1 MSAFRSSRISLAAA
15 FALAASLTA
24 ALPARAD
31 FDDCVAG
38 IRSAALSQGVS
49 GAVFDRAMA
58 GVTPDPKVI
67 EAMNSQPEFK
77 TPIWDYLGALVDEE
91 RVAEGRQM
99 LRTHASTLAAA
110 EQRYGVDRHTIVAVW
125 GVESNFG
132 KVRGRWSLPQALST
146 AACTASRRREFFR
159 AELIATM
166 KIIQRGDLR
175 QEQLMGSWAGAFGH
189 TQFIPTTYLRL
200 AVDGDGDGRRD
211 LVDSIPD
218 ALHST
223 ANFMAKAGWQTGA
236 GWGYEVDVPEG
247 YGGPVGRTSR
257 APVSSWAARGIRRVG
272 GGEMGGAGNAG
283 LVYPARGGPAWIVFK
298 NYDAAFSYNGAD
310 SYALAISIL
319 SDRLRGKPGVQQA
332 WPTDD
337 PPTSREERRELQRL
351 LIARGHDVGEPSG
364 GIGPLSRTAIS
375 AEERRLGMTPT
386 GRAGGKILQALRAG
400 R

>member
-1 MSAFRSSRISLAAA
+1 MLSRSSFLAIACTI
-15 FALAASLTA
+15 ASVGLSS
-24 ALPARAD
+24 PAKAD
-31 FDDCVAG
+31 FDSCVAG
-38 IRSAALSQGVS
+38 IRSSALSEGVS

-67 EAMNSQPEFK
+67 EAMNNQPEFR
-77 TPIWDYLGALVDEE
+77 TAIWDYLGALVDEE
-91 RVAEGRQM
+91 RVQEGRQL

-110 EQRYGVDRHTIVAVW
+110 EQRFGVDRHTIVAVW
-125 GVESNFG
+125 GVESNYG
-132 KVRGRWSLPQALST
+132 KVRGRWSLPQSLST
-146 AACTASRRREFFR
+146 AACLATRRNGFFR

-236 GWGYEVDVPEG
+236 SWGYEVDVPTG
-247 YGGPVGRTSR
+247 YSGPVGRTSR
-257 APVSSWAARGIRRVG
+257 APVSSWAARGIKRVG
-272 GGEMGGAGNAG
+272 GGELSGGGNAG
-283 LVYPARGGPAWIVFK
+283 LVYPAKGGPAWIVFK

-319 SDRLRGKPGVQQA
+319 SDRLKGRPGVQQA

-351 LIARGHDVGEPSG
+351 LISRGHDVGEPSG
-364 GIGPLSRTAIS
+364 GIGPLSRAAIQ
-375 AEERRLGMTPT
+375 AEERRLGMAQT

>member
-1 MSAFRSSRISLAAA
+1 MRLRALATT
-15 FALAASLTA
+15 ALAASALA
-24 ALPARAD
+24 AATPASAD
-31 FDDCVAG
+31 FDSCVAG
-38 IRSAALSQGVS
+38 IRAAAVSQGVS
-49 GAVFDRAMA
+49 GSVFDRAMA
-58 GVTPDPKVI
+58 NVTPDMKVI
-67 EAMNSQPEFK
+67 EAMNNQPEFR

-99 LRTHASTLAAA
+99 LRTHASALAAA
-110 EQRYGVDRHTIVAVW
+110 EARFGVDRHTIVAVW
-125 GVESNFG
+125 GVESNYG
-132 KVRGRWSLPQALST
+132 KVKGRWSLPQALST
-146 AACTASRRREFFR
+146 AACLASRRREFFR
-159 AELIATM
+159 GELIATM

-175 QEQLMGSWAGAFGH
+175 AEQLMGSWAGAFGH

-223 ANFMAKAGWQTGA
+223 ANFMRQAGFQTGA
-236 GWGYEVDVPEG
+236 AWGYEVDVPQG
-247 YGGPVGRTSR
+247 YAGPVGRTNR
-257 APVSSWAARGIRRVG
+257 APVSSWASRGITRVG
-272 GGEMGGAGNAG
+272 GGALAGSGNAG
-283 LVYPARGGPAWIVFK
+283 LVYPARGGPAWLVFK

-319 SDRLRGKPGVQQA
+319 SDRLRGRPGVQQA

-351 LIARGHDVGEPSG
+351 LIARGHDVGEPTG
-364 GIGPLSRTAIS
+364 GIGPLSRAAIS

>member
-1 MSAFRSSRISLAAA
+1 MLHHRLMVALPVPALALVLSLA
-15 FALAASLTA
+15 TA
-24 ALPARAD
+24 APAQAD
-31 FDDCVAG
+31 FDSCVAG
-38 IRSAALSQGVS
+38 IRASALSQGVS
-49 GAVFDRAMA
+49 ASVFDRAMA

-67 EAMNSQPEFK
+67 EAMNNQPEFR

-91 RVAEGRQM
+91 RVQEGRQM
-99 LRTHASTLAAA
+99 LRTHAAALASA
-110 EQRYGVDRHTIVAVW
+110 EARYGVDRHTIVAIW
-125 GVESNFG
+125 GVESNYG

-146 AACTASRRREFFR
+146 AACMASRRREFFR
-159 AELIATM
+159 GELIATM

-223 ANFMAKAGWQTGA
+223 ANFMAKAGFQTGA
-236 GWGYEVDVPEG
+236 SWGYEVDVPSG
-247 YGGPVGRTSR
+247 YAGPVGRTSR
-257 APVSSWAARGIRRVG
+257 APVSSWAARGITRVG
-272 GGEMGGAGNAG
+272 GGALGGGGNAG

-319 SDRLRGKPGVQQA
+319 SDRLRGRPGVQQA

-351 LIARGHDVGEPSG
+351 LIARGHDVGEPTG
-364 GIGPLSRTAIS
+364 GIGPLSRAAIS
-375 AEERRLGMTPT
+375 AEERRLGMTTT

>member
-1 MSAFRSSRISLAAA
+1 MLSRSLIAV
-15 FALAASLTA
+15 LAASGFA
-24 ALPARAD
+24 APALAD
-31 FDDCVAG
+31 FDGCVAG
-38 IRSAALSQGVS
+38 IRASALSQGVS

-67 EAMNSQPEFK
+67 EAMNNQPEFR

-99 LRTHASTLAAA
+99 LRTHASALAAA

-125 GVESNFG
+125 GVESNYG

-223 ANFMAKAGWQTGA
+223 ANFMAKAGFQTGA
-236 GWGYEVDVPEG
+236 GWGYEVDVPDG
-247 YGGPVGRTSR
+247 YSGPVGRTSR

-272 GGEMGGAGNAG
+272 GGELNGGASAG
-283 LVYPARGGPAWIVFK
+283 LVYPAKGGPAWIVFK

-319 SDRLRGKPGVQQA
+319 SDRLKGRPGVQQA

-364 GIGPLSRTAIS
+364 GIGPLSRAAIS
-375 AEERRLGMTPT
+375 AEERRLGMAQT

>member
-1 MSAFRSSRISLAAA
+1 MSRIAFSAAA
-15 FALAASLTA
+15 LVLALAPSA
-24 ALPARAD
+24 ARAD
-31 FDDCVAG
+31 FDGCVAG
-38 IRSAALSQGVS
+38 IRASALSQGVS
-49 GAVFDRAMA
+49 AAVFDRAMA

-67 EAMNSQPEFK
+67 EAMNNQPEFR

-99 LRTHASTLAAA
+99 LRQHASALAAA
-110 EQRYGVDRHTIVAVW
+110 EQRFGVDRHTIVAVW
-125 GVESNFG
+125 GVESNYG
-132 KVRGRWSLPQALST
+132 KVRGRWSLPQSLST
-146 AACTASRRREFFR
+146 AACLASRRNAFFR
-159 AELIATM
+159 GELIATM

-175 QEQLMGSWAGAFGH
+175 QEQLVGSWAGAFGH

-223 ANFMAKAGWQTGA
+223 ANFMARAGWQSGA
-236 GWGYEVDVPEG
+236 AWGYEVDVPQG
-247 YGGPVGRTSR
+247 YSGPVGRTSR
-257 APVSSWAARGIRRVG
+257 APVSTWAGRGITRVG
-272 GGEMGGAGNAG
+272 GGALSGAGNAG
-283 LVYPARGGPAWIVFK
+283 LVYPAKGGPAWIVFK

-319 SDRLRGKPGVQQA
+319 SDRLRGRPGVQQA

-364 GIGPLSRTAIS
+364 GIGPLSRAAIS
-375 AEERRLGMTPT
+375 AEERRLGWPQT